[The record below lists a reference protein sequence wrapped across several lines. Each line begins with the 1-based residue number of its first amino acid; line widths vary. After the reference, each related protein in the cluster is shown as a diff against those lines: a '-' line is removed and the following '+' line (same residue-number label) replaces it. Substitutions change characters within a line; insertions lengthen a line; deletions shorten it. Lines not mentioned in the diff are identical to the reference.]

1 MLHWIKLPPTLT
13 CQSTATQCALWISA
27 PYTDFPG
34 YPLVMCIVVSCA
46 IFPPAIDVHYSFS
59 VPCSDSRKHHWSMRH
74 TLTYEG
80 TPNEV
85 PRVVICCTPTC
96 KDTTG
101 CCEFGMGKHVSIPR
115 ALQSHVHYGS
125 VRHTCVQVDTSDTCA
140 LWFSAPCFDQV
151 TCTMG

>member
-1 MLHWIKLPPTLT
+1 MRCFQCAALDKWSSLLFDAPCFDLSGYNFSFFFFLFWSLIFLLTGVPLSSSCLLPPTLT
-13 CQSTATQCALWISA
+13 CHSTAKQCALWISV

-46 IFPPAIDVHYSFS
+46 IFSPAIDVHYSFR

-85 PRVVICCTPTC
+85 HRVVICCTPTC

-101 CCEFGMGKHVSIPR
+101 CCEFGMG
-115 ALQSHVHYGS
+115 
-125 VRHTCVQVDTSDTCA
+125 
-140 LWFSAPCFDQV
+140 
-151 TCTMG
+151 